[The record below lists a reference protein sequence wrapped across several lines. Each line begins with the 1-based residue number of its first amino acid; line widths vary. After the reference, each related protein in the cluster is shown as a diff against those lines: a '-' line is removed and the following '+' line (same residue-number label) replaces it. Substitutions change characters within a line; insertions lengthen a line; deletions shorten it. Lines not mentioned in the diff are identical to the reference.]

1 MHNIKFFDNQT
12 TPVIVLDFNKEIIY
26 TNNSFKRTFG
36 VIKNLERFSSRFFFL
51 LILIANFSN
60 SENIGNQNPITFAI
74 ESKESFFSQTTYQT
88 NKNEFL
94 HFDIH
99 SYITSKLIVITFTET
114 TAQNKYE
121 NLLKNFTNLKS
132 EYSELLKENKKFAE
146 IQQKAQ
152 TQAIKMALLN
162 RFSNIIRESVD
173 IDKIISSA
181 LKELTTL
188 LGGFKAY
195 FALNEESSD
204 KLCYKI
210 KLVLPSKY
218 SNEENKIISFDETI
232 NHSITAKNAHIS
244 RCLKEYNESKERF
257 KGNTYRIIIPV
268 FHQSKL
274 LGILV
279 VLSYQNINIPH
290 EDDVLK
296 AISLQLANALVQASL
311 FEQINT
317 QNIQL
322 EETLK
327 ELKETQIQLINSEKL
342 ASLGQLIAGVAHEIN
357 TPLASINSNNAI
369 IEKLIKRIETS
380 LSDSATIQMFSEINK
395 IDKEA
400 IKRISKIV
408 TSLKQFVRLDEAELQ
423 NANINKELDLTLDL
437 IRHETKNKI
446 EIEKVYGDIREIKC
460 YPNML
465 NQVFMNI
472 LINACQSIEQTGK
485 ITITTIDDKTHL
497 IIKIKDT
504 GCGIKPEHKDKVFQ
518 AGFTSKGVG
527 VGTGLGLAITKKIVE
542 KHNGNIDFISKVGS
556 GTEFTIK
563 IPY

>member
-12 TPVIVLDFNKEIIY
+12 TPVIVLDYNRDIVY
-26 TNNSFKRTFG
+26 SNNSFKRLFG
-36 VIKNLERFSSRFFFL
+36 VIKNLDRFATRFFFDICL
-51 LILIANFSN
+51 LD
-60 SENIGNQNPITFAI
+60 SENIGKQNPITFAI
-74 ESKESFFSQTTYQT
+74 DSKESFFAQTTYQT

-99 SYITSKLIVITFTET
+99 SYITAKLIVITFTET

-121 NLLKNFTNLKS
+121 NLLTSFSNLKN
-132 EYSELLKENKKFAE
+132 EYLELLKENKKYAE

-152 TQAIKMALLN
+152 TQAIKMAILN

-173 IDKIISSA
+173 INKIINSA
-181 LKELTTL
+181 LKELNTL

-195 FALNEESSD
+195 FALNEETQNQ
-204 KLCYKI
+204 LNYKI
-210 KLVLPSKY
+210 KLAIPSKFVQ
-218 SNEENKIISFDETI
+218 EEGKIISFDETI
-232 NHSITAKNAHIS
+232 TKSITAKNSHIS
-244 RCLKEYNESKERF
+244 RCLKEYNESKETF
-257 KGNTYRIIIPV
+257 KTNTYRIIIPI

-274 LGILV
+274 LGIIV
-279 VLSYQNINIPH
+279 ILSYQKISIPN

-311 FEQINT
+311 FEQINA

-327 ELKETQIQLINSEKL
+327 ELKETQLQLINSEKL

-357 TPLASINSNNAI
+357 TPLASINSNNSI
-369 IEKLIKRIETS
+369 LEKLIKKLEQSMQTS
-380 LSDSATIQMFSEINK
+380 TLLDTFNEINK

-437 IRHETKNKI
+437 MRHETKNKV
-446 EIEKVYGDIREIKC
+446 EIERKYGDIREIKC

-465 NQVFMNI
+465 NQVFMN
-472 LINACQSIEQTGK
+472 LLMNACQSIETTGK
-485 ITITTIDDKTHL
+485 ITITTIDESEKL
-497 IIKIKDT
+497 IINIKDT

-527 VGTGLGLAITKKIVE
+527 VGTGLGLAITKKIIE
-542 KHNGNIDFISKVGS
+542 KHKGTINFTSEQNK
-556 GTEFTIK
+556 GTEFIVT

>member
-12 TPVIVLDFNKEIIY
+12 TPVIVLDYNKEIVYI
-26 TNNSFKRTFG
+26 NNSFKRTFG
-36 VIKNLERFSSRFFFL
+36 VIKNLDRFATRFFFDICL
-51 LILIANFSN
+51 LD
-60 SENIGNQNPITFAI
+60 SENIGKQNPITFAL
-74 ESKESFFSQTTYQT
+74 ESKETFFAQTTYQT

-94 HFDIH
+94 NFDIH
-99 SYITSKLIVITFTET
+99 SYITPKIIVITFTET
-114 TAQNKYE
+114 TAQNKYD
-121 NLLKNFTNLKS
+121 NLLKSFSNLKN
-132 EYSELLKENKKFAE
+132 EYLDLLKENQKYAE

-173 IDKIISSA
+173 INKIISSA
-181 LKELTTL
+181 LKELNTL

-195 FALNEESSD
+195 FALNEENTNN
-204 KLCYKI
+204 LTYKI
-210 KLVLPSKY
+210 KLTLPTKY
-218 SNEENKIISFDETI
+218 SMEEGKSISFDETI
-232 NHSITAKNAHIS
+232 NKSITSKNSHIS
-244 RCLKEYNESKERF
+244 RCLKEYNESKETF
-257 KGNTYRIIIPV
+257 KTNTYRIIIPI
-268 FHQSKL
+268 FHQSNL
-274 LGILV
+274 LGIIV
-279 VLSYQNINIPH
+279 VLSYQKISIPN

-327 ELKETQIQLINSEKL
+327 ELKETQLQLINSEKL

-357 TPLASINSNNAI
+357 TPLASINSNNSI
-369 IEKLIKRIETS
+369 LEKLIKKLENSMENST
-380 LSDSATIQMFSEINK
+380 LLDTFNEINK

-446 EIEKVYGDIREIKC
+446 EIEKNYGDIREIKC

-465 NQVFMNI
+465 NQVFMN
-472 LINACQSIEQTGK
+472 LLMNACQSIETKGT
-485 ITITTIDDKTHL
+485 ITITTLDQEDNL

-504 GCGIKPEHKDKVFQ
+504 GCGIKKEHYDKVFQ

-542 KHNGNIDFISKVGS
+542 KHNGSIDFTSEQNK
-556 GTEFTIK
+556 GTEFIVA

>member
-12 TPVIVLDFNKEIIY
+12 TPVIVLDYNKEIVY

-36 VIKNLERFSSRFFFL
+36 LIKNLDRFATRFFFDICL
-51 LILIANFSN
+51 LD
-60 SENIGNQNPITFAI
+60 SENIGKQNPITFAL
-74 ESKESFFSQTTYQT
+74 ESKETFFAQTTYQT

-94 HFDIH
+94 NFDIH
-99 SYITSKLIVITFTET
+99 SYITPKIIVITFTET
-114 TAQNKYE
+114 TAQNKYD
-121 NLLKNFTNLKS
+121 NLLKSFSNLKN
-132 EYSELLKENKKFAE
+132 EYLDLLKENQKYAE

-173 IDKIISSA
+173 INKIISSA
-181 LKELTTL
+181 LKELNTL

-195 FALNEESSD
+195 FALNEENTNN
-204 KLCYKI
+204 LTYKI
-210 KLVLPSKY
+210 KLTLPSKY
-218 SNEENKIISFDETI
+218 SMEEGKSISFDETI
-232 NHSITAKNAHIS
+232 NKSITSKNSHIS
-244 RCLKEYNESKERF
+244 RCLKEYNESKETF
-257 KGNTYRIIIPV
+257 KTNTYRIIIPI
-268 FHQSKL
+268 FHQSNL
-274 LGILV
+274 LGIIV
-279 VLSYQNINIPH
+279 VLSYQKISIPN

-327 ELKETQIQLINSEKL
+327 ELKETQLQLINSEKL

-357 TPLASINSNNAI
+357 TPLASINSNNSI
-369 IEKLIKRIETS
+369 LEKLIKKLENSMENST
-380 LSDSATIQMFSEINK
+380 LLDTFNEINK

-446 EIEKVYGDIREIKC
+446 EIEKNYGDIREIKC

-465 NQVFMNI
+465 NQVFMN
-472 LINACQSIEQTGK
+472 LLMNACQSIETKGT
-485 ITITTIDDKTHL
+485 ITITTLDQEDNL

-504 GCGIKPEHKDKVFQ
+504 GCGILPEHRDKVFQ

-542 KHNGNIDFISKVGS
+542 KHKGSIDFTSEQNK
-556 GTEFTIK
+556 GTEFIVT

>member
-12 TPVIVLDFNKEIIY
+12 TPVLVLDYNKEIVY
-26 TNNSFKRTFG
+26 TNNSFNRTFG
-36 VIKNLERFSSRFFFL
+36 TIKNLDRFATRFFFDICL
-51 LILIANFSN
+51 LD
-60 SENIGNQNPITFAI
+60 SENIGKQNPITFALA
-74 ESKESFFSQTTYQT
+74 SKETFFAQTTYEI

-99 SYITSKLIVITFTET
+99 SYITPKIIVITFTET
-114 TAQNKYE
+114 TAQNKYD
-121 NLLKNFTNLKS
+121 NLLKNFSNLKN
-132 EYSELLKENKKFAE
+132 EYIELLKENQKYAE

-152 TQAIKMALLN
+152 TQAIKMAILN

-173 IDKIISSA
+173 INQIINSA
-181 LKELTTL
+181 LKELSTL

-195 FALNEESSD
+195 FALNDENNTTTQQ
-204 KLCYKI
+204 KLCYTI
-210 KLVLPSKY
+210 KQAIPSKY
-218 SNEENKIISFDETI
+218 TTEEAKIISFDDSI
-232 NHSITAKNAHIS
+232 NHAITAKNAHIS
-244 RCLKEYNESKERF
+244 KCLKEYNESKETF
-257 KGNTYRIIIPV
+257 KTNTYRIIIPI
-268 FHQSKL
+268 FHQSNL
-274 LGILV
+274 LGIIV
-279 VLSYQNINIPH
+279 VLSYQKISIPN

-327 ELKETQIQLINSEKL
+327 ELKETQIQLINSEKM

-357 TPLASINSNNAI
+357 TPLASINSNNSI
-369 IEKLIKRIETS
+369 LEKLIKKLENST
-380 LSDSATIQMFSEINK
+380 LLDTFSEINK

-437 IRHETKNKI
+437 MRHETKNKI
-446 EIEKVYGDIREIKC
+446 EIEKNYGDIREIKC

-472 LINACQSIEQTGK
+472 LLNACQSIETTGK
-485 ITITTIDDKTHL
+485 ITITTIDESKNL

-504 GCGIKPEHKDKVFQ
+504 GCGIKKEHYDKVFQ

-527 VGTGLGLAITKKIVE
+527 VGTGLGLAITKKIIE
-542 KHNGNIDFISKVGS
+542 KHKGSIDFISEQNK
-556 GTEFTIK
+556 GTEFTVT

>member
-12 TPVIVLDFNKEIIY
+12 TPVLVLDYNREIVY
-26 TNNSFKRTFG
+26 TNNSFNRTFG
-36 VIKNLERFSSRFFFL
+36 AIKNLERFATRFFFDICL
-51 LILIANFSN
+51 LN
-60 SENIGNQNPITFAI
+60 SENIGKQNPITFALD
-74 ESKESFFSQTTYQT
+74 SKETFFAQTTYQT
-88 NKNEFL
+88 GKNEFL
-94 HFDIH
+94 NFDIH
-99 SYITSKLIVITFTET
+99 SYITPKIIVITFTET

-121 NLLKNFTNLKS
+121 NLLKNFSNLKN
-132 EYSELLKENKKFAE
+132 EYLELLKENQKYAQ

-152 TQAIKMALLN
+152 SQAIKMALLN

-173 IDKIISSA
+173 INKIINSA
-181 LKELTTL
+181 LKELSTL

-195 FALNEESSD
+195 FALNEETNN
-204 KLCYKI
+204 LTYKI
-210 KLVLPSKY
+210 KQAIPAKY
-218 SNEENKIISFDETI
+218 SSEENKIISFDETI
-232 NHSITAKNAHIS
+232 NHSITAKKSHIS
-244 RCLKEYNESKERF
+244 RCLKEYNESNERF
-257 KGNTYRIIIPV
+257 KTNTYRIIIPI

-274 LGILV
+274 LGIIV
-279 VLSYQNINIPH
+279 VLSYQNINVPD
-290 EDDVLK
+290 EEDVLK

-311 FEQINT
+311 FEQINS

-327 ELKETQIQLINSEKL
+327 ELKETQLQLINSEKL

-357 TPLASINSNNAI
+357 TPLASINSNNSI
-369 IEKLIKRIETS
+369 LDKLIKKLDKSIENST
-380 LSDSATIQMFSEINK
+380 LLDTFKEINEL
-395 IDKEA
+395 DKEA

-423 NANINKELDLTLDL
+423 KANINRELDLTLDL

-446 EIEKVYGDIREIKC
+446 ELEKNYGEIREIKC

-465 NQVFMNI
+465 NQVFMN
-472 LINACQSIEQTGK
+472 LLMNACQSIETKGT
-485 ITITTIDDKTHL
+485 ITITTLDQEDNL

-504 GCGIKPEHKDKVFQ
+504 GCGIKKEHYDKVFQ

-527 VGTGLGLAITKKIVE
+527 VGTGLGLAITKKIIE
-542 KHNGNIDFISKVGS
+542 KHNGSIDFTSEQNK
-556 GTEFTIK
+556 GTEFIVA

>member
-12 TPVIVLDFNKEIIY
+12 TPVIVLDYNKEVIY

-36 VIKNLERFSSRFFFL
+36 VIKNLERFASRFFFDICL
-51 LILIANFSN
+51 LN
-60 SENIGNQNPITFAI
+60 SENIGSQNPITFAI
-74 ESKESFFSQTTYQT
+74 ESKETFFSQTTYQT

-99 SYITSKLIVITFTET
+99 SYITPKIIVITFTET
-114 TAQNKYE
+114 TAQNKYD
-121 NLLKNFTNLKS
+121 NLLKNFTALKS
-132 EYSELLKENKKFAE
+132 EYAELLKENKKFAE

-152 TQAIKMALLN
+152 SQAIKMALLN

-173 IDKIISSA
+173 INKIISSA

-210 KLVLPSKY
+210 KLALPSKY
-218 SNEENKIISFDETI
+218 SSDENKVISFDETI
-232 NHSITAKNAHIS
+232 NHSITAKSAHIS
-244 RCLKEYNESKERF
+244 RCLKEYNESSERF
-257 KGNTYRIIIPV
+257 KGNVYRIIIPV

-279 VLSYQNINIPH
+279 ILSYQNISIPN
-290 EDDVLK
+290 EDDVFK

-311 FEQINT
+311 FEKINS

-327 ELKETQIQLINSEKL
+327 ELKETQVQLINSEKL

-357 TPLASINSNNAI
+357 TPLASINSNNSI
-369 IEKLIKRIETS
+369 LGKLIKRLENSTENMALLET
-380 LSDSATIQMFSEINK
+380 FSEINK

-408 TSLKQFVRLDEAELQ
+408 TSLKQFVRLDEAEVQ
-423 NANINKELDLTLDL
+423 SANINKELDLTLDL

-446 EIEKVYGDIREIKC
+446 EIIKNYGDIREIKC

-472 LINACQSIEQTGK
+472 LINACQSIEVKGQ
-485 ITITTIDDKTHL
+485 IIITTIDDETKL

-504 GCGIKPEHKDKVFQ
+504 GCGIRPEHKDKVFQ

-542 KHNGNIDFISKVGS
+542 KHNGCIDFTSNVGE
-556 GTEFTIK
+556 GTEFIIE

>member
-12 TPVIVLDFNKEIIY
+12 TPVIVLDYNKEIVY
-26 TNNSFKRTFG
+26 TNNSFKRVFG
-36 VIKNLERFSSRFFFL
+36 VVKNLDRFATRFFFDICL
-51 LILIANFSN
+51 LN
-60 SENIGNQNPITFAI
+60 SENIDKQNPITFALN
-74 ESKESFFSQTTYQT
+74 SKETFFAQTTYEI

-99 SYITSKLIVITFTET
+99 SYITPKLIVITFAET

-121 NLLKNFTNLKS
+121 GLLKNFANLKN
-132 EYSELLKENKKFAE
+132 EYLDLLKENQKYAE

-152 TQAIKMALLN
+152 AQAIKMALLN

-173 IDKIISSA
+173 IDKIINSA
-181 LKELTTL
+181 LKELNIL

-195 FALNEESSD
+195 FALNTDTTEET
-204 KLCYKI
+204 KENICYKI
-210 KLVLPSKY
+210 KHILPSKFKAED
-218 SNEENKIISFDETI
+218 SKIISFNESI
-232 NHSITAKNAHIS
+232 NHSITSKNVHIS
-244 RCLKEYNESKERF
+244 KCLKEYNESNETF
-257 KGNTYRIIIPV
+257 KTNTYRIIIPI
-268 FHQSKL
+268 FHQSNL
-274 LGILV
+274 LGIIV
-279 VLSYQNINIPH
+279 VLSYQKISIPH

-311 FEQINT
+311 FEQINK

-327 ELKETQIQLINSEKL
+327 ELKETQVQLINSEKM

-357 TPLASINSNNAI
+357 TPLASINSNNSI
-369 IEKLIKRIETS
+369 LEKLIKKLENNIENST
-380 LSDSATIQMFSEINK
+380 LLETFSELNAL
-395 IDKEA
+395 DKEA

-437 IRHETKNKI
+437 MRHETKNKVK
-446 EIEKVYGDIREIKC
+446 IEKNYGDIREIKC

-465 NQVFMNI
+465 NQVFMN
-472 LINACQSIEQTGK
+472 LLMNACQSIETTGK
-485 ITITTIDDKTHL
+485 ITITTIDECEKL

-504 GCGIKPEHKDKVFQ
+504 GCGISPEHKDKIFQ

-527 VGTGLGLAITKKIVE
+527 VGTGLGLAITKKIIE
-542 KHNGNIDFISKVGS
+542 KHKGSIDFISEPNK
-556 GTEFTIK
+556 GTEFTVT

>member
-12 TPVIVLDFNKEIIY
+12 TPVIVLDYNKEIVY

-36 VIKNLERFSSRFFFL
+36 LIKNLDRFATRFFFDICL
-51 LILIANFSN
+51 LD
-60 SENIGNQNPITFAI
+60 SENIGKQNPITFAI
-74 ESKESFFSQTTYQT
+74 DSKESFFAQTTYQT

-99 SYITSKLIVITFTET
+99 SYITAKLIVITFTET

-121 NLLKNFTNLKS
+121 NLLTSFSNLKN
-132 EYSELLKENKKFAE
+132 EYLELLKENKKYAE

-152 TQAIKMALLN
+152 TQAIKMAILN

-173 IDKIISSA
+173 INKIINSA
-181 LKELTTL
+181 LKELSTL

-195 FALNEESSD
+195 FALNEENNTSD
-204 KLCYKI
+204 KQKLCYKI
-210 KLVLPSKY
+210 KQVIPSKY
-218 SNEENKIISFDETI
+218 VTDETKVISFDDTI
-232 NHSITAKNAHIS
+232 NHAITAKNAHIS
-244 RCLKEYNESKERF
+244 KCLKEYNESKETF
-257 KGNTYRIIIPV
+257 KTNTYRIIIPI
-268 FHQSKL
+268 FHQSNL
-274 LGILV
+274 LGIIV
-279 VLSYQNINIPH
+279 VLSYQKISIPN

-317 QNIQL
+317 QNVQL

-327 ELKETQIQLINSEKL
+327 ELKETQIQLINSEKM

-357 TPLASINSNNAI
+357 TPLASINSNNSI
-369 IEKLIKRIETS
+369 LEKLIKKLETS
-380 LSDSATIQMFSEINK
+380 VENSTLMNTFTELNK
-395 IDKEA
+395 LDKEA

-437 IRHETKNKI
+437 MRHETKNKV
-446 EIEKVYGDIREIKC
+446 EVEKNYGNIREIKC

-465 NQVFMNI
+465 NQVFMN
-472 LINACQSIEQTGK
+472 LLMNACQSIETTGK
-485 ITITTIDDKTHL
+485 ITITTTDKGENLT
-497 IIKIKDT
+497 IKIKDT

-527 VGTGLGLAITKKIVE
+527 VGTGLGLAITKKIIE
-542 KHNGNIDFISKVGS
+542 KHKGTIDFTSEQNK
-556 GTEFTIK
+556 GTEFTVA